1 MTSELLDE
9 QKGFDLASGMWK
21 RSGWEEMDK
30 LRKKLEDL
38 KELRELVRNLGRAGG
53 KGPMRRA
60 PAEVP
65 YILCNFIDV

>member
-1 MTSELLDE
+1 MLLGLLDE
-9 QKGFDLASGMWK
+9 KKGFDFSKGIW
-21 RSGWEEMDK
+21 RSRGWEEIDT

-60 PAEVP
+60 PTEV
-65 YILCNFIDV
+65 C